1 MILELMHSKE
11 SVGGLRMW
19 ASSYSS
25 FLKAVMVIVL
35 TGSLE
40 LKSQIFFSALF
51 THASTE
57 VKEFACAFKLGS
69 ALLNPKPF
77 IIT

>member
-25 FLKAVMVIVL
+25 FLKAVMVVVL

-40 LKSQIFFSALF
+40 LKSQTFFSALF

-57 VKEFACAFKLGS
+57 VKECAFKLGS

>member
-11 SVGGLRMW
+11 SVGGLRLW

-25 FLKAVMVIVL
+25 FLKAVMVVVL

-40 LKSQIFFSALF
+40 LKSKTFFF
-51 THASTE
+51 CFIHAR
-57 VKEFACAFKLGS
+57 KHRGKGICLCF
-69 ALLNPKPF
+69 
-77 IIT
+77 